1 MLEELK
7 IFKDSGKVEED
18 LWNFNLIKDGKIVQK
33 SLTPLPRENILLLA
47 EELKKKNPD
56 LILLDE

>member
-47 EELKKKNPD
+47 EELKKNPD
-56 LILLDE
+56 LILFR